1 MIECWGRGG
10 EEGFRLRRLAA
21 ELRKA
26 SGGDS
31 HSESN
36 LANSGNVFSYVSLH
50 FSPKTSIQSVVPD
63 RKHSVAF

>member
-1 MIECWGRGG
+1 LILGAWGSR
-10 EEGFRLRRLAA
+10 FRRLAA

-50 FSPKTSIQSVVPD
+50 FSPKEDIDSERRS
-63 RKHSVAF
+63 